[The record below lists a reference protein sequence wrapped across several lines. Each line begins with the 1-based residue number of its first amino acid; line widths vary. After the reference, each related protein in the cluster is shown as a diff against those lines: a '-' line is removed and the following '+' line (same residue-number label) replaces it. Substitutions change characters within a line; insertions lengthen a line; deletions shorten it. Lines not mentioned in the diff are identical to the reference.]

1 MESGSPPVDLST
13 SSEYDDDEVSPG
25 DDEICIADDPYTAQ
39 NFVDVEQ
46 ISRGAYGSVWK
57 GVGKHDGKKSAL
69 KFVKLD
75 TDLVYREVEVLKSLA
90 HKNVLKYHNHW
101 IAAVNISNTNEMK
114 NIIKIIS
121 EEIKNLKKISEEIK
135 NLNKKTSEEI
145 KNLIIK
151 YEEIK
156 NQIKKI
162 SEKDDATL
170 TPSYP
175 KRNFNTNE
183 IKNLIKKISEEIKKL
198 NKNKSEEI
206 INLIKKIFEEIKN
219 LLNTNERNNANN
231 VSTFTSRRFKSS
243 EEEHVSLY
251 LVIQTELCQPTL
263 NLQVLIESKKEYK
276 PGKFFL
282 EMLSG
287 VQYIHGKR
295 IIHRDLKPAN
305 ILIGIDDQEAKIADF
320 GLSKIY
326 SMSHDDGNSST
337 SKMDKDSLTSNLG
350 TIPYVAPEVLK
361 SIVYSYKADLY
372 SLGII
377 LSEMYLEM
385 GSGRPRIMD
394 RLRSQD
400 FADLKNI
407 PDEVVEVIK
416 SLLSHE
422 PSMRMELE
430 RVIDIM
436 SPLEHHQRVEVSC
449 FFYCFCKKLKHCVYT
464 YLTFYSSKSNKNLRL
479 KQYLLRKKDIT
490 DQT

>member
-135 NLNKKTSEEI
+135 NLNK
-145 KNLIIK
+145 
-151 YEEIK
+151 
-156 NQIKKI
+156 
-162 SEKDDATL
+162 
-170 TPSYP
+170 
-175 KRNFNTNE
+175 
-183 IKNLIKKISEEIKKL
+183 
-198 NKNKSEEI
+198 NKSEEI

-282 EMLSG
+282 EISSG

-436 SPLEHHQRVEVSC
+436 SPLEHHQRVEVEA
-449 FFYCFCKKLKHCVYT
+449 
-464 YLTFYSSKSNKNLRL
+464 
-479 KQYLLRKKDIT
+479 
-490 DQT
+490 DQTEDFPENDSKCVQGCSGNLPSTLELYGPFYPAPTEECQPDQPHSEDLDLLFNIY